1 MKTASS
7 IHTHS
12 IDQTMTGPRILPADD
27 ESIRQA
33 AADLKRGSMVV
44 FPTET
49 VYGLGG
55 GTLDEPSLESIYRL
69 KGRDTDNPLIA
80 HVLDTEDARRLTTGW
95 DDRCTLLAE
104 AWWPGP
110 LTLVLGRASTVPDIA
125 SGGRPTLAV
134 RSPQHPVARALLEA
148 YGEPISAPS
157 ANRSGEVSPTCAQHV
172 FDDYSGDPAA
182 DGMIILDGDSC
193 HVGIESTVLDMTVDP
208 PRILRPGALTAEVLQ
223 PLIGLVEYTEILQT
237 SESPGTM
244 ESHYS
249 PQTNCLLVDID
260 EIRDRLVNITE
271 KCVVLVS
278 NTDHHDLVQAPHTL
292 LTMPTDP
299 DGYARR
305 LYDALRR
312 ADAEQADL
320 ILIESYGEEDPNW
333 IAIRD
338 RLMRAASDR
347 SV

>member
-1 MKTASS
+1 M
-7 IHTHS
+7 I
-12 IDQTMTGPRILPADD
+12 GPRILPANN
-27 ESIRQA
+27 ESIQEA
-33 AADLKRGSMVV
+33 AADLERGSLVV

-55 GTLDEPSLESIYRL
+55 GTLDESSLASIYRL
-69 KGRDTDNPLIA
+69 KGRQSDNPLIA
-80 HVLDTEDARRLTTGW
+80 HVLDIEGARSLTTGW

-110 LTLVLGRASTVPDIA
+110 LTLVLGRSGVVPDLA

-148 YGEPISAPS
+148 YGKPISAPS

-172 FDDYSGDPAA
+172 LDDYSADPAA
-182 DGMIILDGDSC
+182 DGMIILDGDRC

-223 PLIGLVEYTEILQT
+223 NLIGSVEYTELHHT
-237 SESPGTM
+237 SASPGTM

-249 PQTNCLLVDID
+249 PQTNCLLVDV
-260 EIRDRLVNITE
+260 EEMRHRLSNMTE
-271 KCVVLVS
+271 RCVVLVS
-278 NTDHHDLVQAPHTL
+278 NPDHHEMVQPPHTL
-292 LTMPTDP
+292 LAMPSDP
-299 DGYARR
+299 DGYAQD
-305 LYDALRR
+305 LYDALRK
-312 ADAEQADL
+312 ADSEQADL
-320 ILIESYGEEDPNW
+320 ILIESNGEEDPNW

-347 SV
+347 PV

>member
-1 MKTASS
+1 MV
-7 IHTHS
+7 
-12 IDQTMTGPRILPADD
+12 GPRILPTNE
-27 ESIRQA
+27 ESIQEA
-33 AADLKRGSMVV
+33 AAHLKRGSIVV

-55 GTLDEPSLESIYRL
+55 GTLDESSLESIHRL
-69 KGRDTDNPLIA
+69 KGRESDNPLIA
-80 HVLDTEDARRLTTGW
+80 HVLDMEGARGITTGW

-110 LTLVLGRASTVPDIA
+110 LTLVLGRSAEVPDLA

-134 RSPQHPVARALLEA
+134 RSPQHPVARALLKA

-172 FDDYSGDPAA
+172 LDDYSGDPAA
-182 DGMIILDGDSC
+182 DGMIILDGDRC

-223 PLIGLVEYTEILQT
+223 NLIGQVEYTETLQT
-237 SESPGTM
+237 SASPGTSQ
-244 ESHYS
+244 SHYS
-249 PQTNCLLVDID
+249 PQTNCLLVDV
-260 EIRDRLVNITE
+260 EEMRHHLANITE
-271 KCVVLVS
+271 RCVALVS
-278 NTDHHDLVQAPHTL
+278 NPDHYDLVQPPHTRL
-292 LTMPTDP
+292 VMPSDP
-299 DGYARR
+299 NGYAQE
-305 LYDALRR
+305 LYDALRK

-320 ILIESYGEEDPNW
+320 ILIESNGEDDPNW

-347 SV
+347 PI

>member
-1 MKTASS
+1 M
-7 IHTHS
+7 I
-12 IDQTMTGPRILPADD
+12 GPRILKANED
-27 ESIRQA
+27 SIREA

-55 GTLDEPSLESIYRL
+55 GTLDESSLESIYRL
-69 KGRDTDNPLIA
+69 KGRDRDNPLIA
-80 HVLDTEDARRLTTGW
+80 HVLDIEDAKNITMGW

-110 LTLVLGRASTVPDIA
+110 LTLVLGRAPSVPELA
-125 SGGRPTLAV
+125 SGGRPTLAI
-134 RSPQHPVARALLEA
+134 RSPQHPVARALLKA

-157 ANRSGEVSPTCAQHV
+157 ANRSGDVSPTCAQHV
-172 FDDYSGDPAA
+172 IDDYSGDAAA
-182 DGMIILDGDSC
+182 DGMIVLDGDRC

-223 PLIGLVEYTEILQT
+223 PLIGLIEHMDIHQT
-237 SESPGTM
+237 SASPGTM

-249 PQTNCLLVDID
+249 PQTNCLLVGIE
-260 EIRDRLVNITE
+260 EIHHHLVNINQR
-271 KCVVLVS
+271 CVVLIS
-278 NTDHHDLVQAPHTL
+278 NSDHHDLVQPPHKL
-292 LTMPTDP
+292 LKMPTDP
-299 DGYARR
+299 DGYAHQ

-312 ADAEQADL
+312 ADSEQADL
-320 ILIESYGEEDPNW
+320 ILIESNGEEDPNW

-347 SV
+347 PI